1 MKQDNQEGISKAVLE
16 GKEDSV
22 DRRIV
27 PLFWPSLPLFY
38 LLYHRIVF
46 YYIYTI
52 LYDFCSNTTL
62 LIPSWLS
69 RFIMPS
75 TVSSTTLLLDLCS
88 SYVLTLY
95 ILR

>member
-27 PLFWPSLPLFY
+27 PLFWPSLPLLY
-38 LLYHRIVF
+38 LLYIWLLF
-46 YYIYTI
+46 QY
-52 LYDFCSNTTL
+52 NTTL

-75 TVSSTTLLLDLCS
+75 TVFSTTLLLDLCS

>member
-27 PLFWPSLPLFY
+27 PFVLAFLLLY

-46 YYIYTI
+46 FVLACLASVILTIYMAFVPI
-52 LYDFCSNTTL
+52 Q
-62 LIPSWLS
+62 
-69 RFIMPS
+69 
-75 TVSSTTLLLDLCS
+75 LC
-88 SYVLTLY
+88 
-95 ILR
+95 